1 MIGFVLS
8 VACQPSREW
17 TMFRLDCVIAVVD
30 TDDDAHGKYLHF
42 LYSTIYNKRLPFGAS
57 GIFAWKK
64 RFIGIVPTNRHWGFG
79 EHILTVLSPSDII
92 CSWLSPPNYEGG
104 ERLSFQEI
112 ILLLTFIGSCIYA
125 TVSLTLKVL
134 AFLLQNK
141 KSRWLGLKS
150 AAKRKH
156 SHKAAIIMKKAL
168 RFRKAFFGAPSGAR
182 TQDPLIKSQLLY
194 QLS

>member
-17 TMFRLDCVIAVVD
+17 TMLRLDCVVAVVD
-30 TDDDAHGKYLHF
+30 ADNDAHGKYLHF
-42 LYSTIYNKRLPFGAS
+42 LYYTIYNKRLPFRAS
-57 GIFAWKK
+57 RIFAWKK
-64 RFIGIVPTNRHWGFG
+64 RFIGIVPTNRHWGIG

-112 ILLLTFIGSCIYA
+112 ILLLTFIGNCIYA

-141 KSRWLGLKS
+141 KSRWLGQKS
-150 AAKRKH
+150 AA
-156 SHKAAIIMKKAL
+156 MKAL
-168 RFRKAFFGAPSGAR
+168 TQSGNHYENSL
-182 TQDPLIKSQLLY
+182 TFP
-194 QLS
+194 

>member
-1 MIGFVLS
+1 MIGFVFS

-17 TMFRLDCVIAVVD
+17 TMLRLDGVVAVVD
-30 TDDDAHGKYLHF
+30 ADNDAHGKYLHF
-42 LYSTIYNKRLPFGAS
+42 LYYTIYNKRLPFRAS

-64 RFIGIVPTNRHWGFG
+64 RFIGIVPTNRHWGIG

-125 TVSLTLKVL
+125 AASLTLKFL
-134 AFLLQNK
+134 EFLL
-141 KSRWLGLKS
+141 KS
-150 AAKRKH
+150 
-156 SHKAAIIMKKAL
+156 KKAVDSV
-168 RFRKAFFGAPSGAR
+168 R
-182 TQDPLIKSQLLY
+182 SQRQNESTPQGGNHHENSLTFP
-194 QLS
+194 

>member
-1 MIGFVLS
+1 MIGFVFS
-8 VACQPSREW
+8 VVCQPSREW
-17 TMFRLDCVIAVVD
+17 TMLRLDGVVAVVD
-30 TDDDAHGKYLHF
+30 ADNDAHGKYLHF

-57 GIFAWKK
+57 GIFAWNK
-64 RFIGIVPTNRHWGFG
+64 RFIGIVPTNRHWGIG
-79 EHILTVLSPSDII
+79 EPILTVLSPSAII
-92 CSWLSPPNYEGG
+92 GSWLSPPNYEGG

-150 AAKRKH
+150 AANESTHTKRQ
-156 SHKAAIIMKKAL
+156 SLWKKPYVSVRL
-168 RFRKAFFGAPSGAR
+168 FCGAPSGTR

>member
-1 MIGFVLS
+1 MFS
-8 VACQPSREW
+8 VAGKSSRKW
-17 TMFRLDCVIAVVD
+17 TMRCFDGVVTVVD
-30 TDDDAHGKYLHF
+30 ADNDAHGKYLHF

-64 RFIGIVPTNRHWGFG
+64 RFIGIVPTNRHWGIG
-79 EHILTVLSPSDII
+79 GLILTVLSPSDTIY
-92 CSWLSPPNYEGG
+92 SWLSPPNYEGG

-112 ILLLTFIGSCIYA
+112 ILPLTFIGSCIYA
-125 TVSLTLKVL
+125 TVSLTIKVL
-134 AFLLQNK
+134 EFLLQNK
-141 KSRWLGLKS
+141 KSRWLGQKS

-156 SHKAAIIMKKAL
+156 SHKAAIIMKKTL
-168 RFRKAFFGAPSGAR
+168 RFRKAFFGAPSGTR

>member
-1 MIGFVLS
+1 ML
-8 VACQPSREW
+8 
-17 TMFRLDCVIAVVD
+17 RLDCVVTVVD
-30 TDDDAHGKYLHF
+30 ADNDAHGKYLHF

-64 RFIGIVPTNRHWGFG
+64 RFIGIVPTNRHWGIG
-79 EHILTVLSPSDII
+79 EPFLTALSSSDII

-134 AFLLQNK
+134 EFLLKNK
-141 KSRWLGLKS
+141 R
-150 AAKRKH
+150 AADLDRSQRQMKAL
-156 SHKAAIIMKKAL
+156 HKAAIIMKIAL
-168 RFRKAFFGAPSGAR
+168 RFRKAICGAPSGTR

>member
-1 MIGFVLS
+1 MPIMMLMGNAS
-8 VACQPSREW
+8 
-17 TMFRLDCVIAVVD
+17 I
-30 TDDDAHGKYLHF
+30 F

-79 EHILTVLSPSDII
+79 ELILTVLSPSDII

-125 TVSLTLKVL
+125 TASLTLKVL
-134 AFLLQNK
+134 EFLLKNK
-141 KSRWLGLKS
+141 KSRWLGQKS
-150 AAKRKH
+150 AANESTHTKRQ
-156 SHKAAIIMKKAL
+156 SLWKKPYVSVRLFLVHHRGLEPRTHWL
-168 RFRKAFFGAPSGAR
+168 RVSCSTNWANGAYMR
-182 TQDPLIKSQLLY
+182 FTRYIVKSQFE
-194 QLS
+194 

>member
-64 RFIGIVPTNRHWGFG
+64 RFIGIVPTNLHWGIG
-79 EHILTVLSPSDII
+79 EPFLTALSPSAII

-104 ERLSFQEI
+104 ERLRFQKI
-112 ILLLTFIGSCIYA
+112 ILLTFIGSCIYA

-134 AFLLQNK
+134 EFLLQNK
-141 KSRWLGLKS
+141 KSRWLGGVKLK
-150 AAKRKH
+150 
-156 SHKAAIIMKKAL
+156 L
-168 RFRKAFFGAPSGAR
+168 
-182 TQDPLIKSQLLY
+182 
-194 QLS
+194 

>member
-1 MIGFVLS
+1 M
-8 VACQPSREW
+8 
-17 TMFRLDCVIAVVD
+17 
-30 TDDDAHGKYLHF
+30 
-42 LYSTIYNKRLPFGAS
+42 
-57 GIFAWKK
+57 
-64 RFIGIVPTNRHWGFG
+64 
-79 EHILTVLSPSDII
+79 
-92 CSWLSPPNYEGG
+92 
-104 ERLSFQEI
+104 SFQEI

-125 TVSLTLKVL
+125 TVSLTIKVL

-141 KSRWLGLKS
+141 KSRRLGQKS

-168 RFRKAFFGAPSGAR
+168 RFRKAFFGAPSGTR